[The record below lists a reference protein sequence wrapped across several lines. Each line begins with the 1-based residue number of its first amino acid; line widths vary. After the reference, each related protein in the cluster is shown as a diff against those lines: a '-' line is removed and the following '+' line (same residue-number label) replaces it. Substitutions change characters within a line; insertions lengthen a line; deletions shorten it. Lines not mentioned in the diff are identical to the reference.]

1 MAAALLRDAWAQ
13 VVDNMVFRV
22 LAVLLALLVLPTF
35 AVRLG
40 PESLR
45 VLWLFEYRYDQLLPL
60 KALASSG
67 PGPSGNLHLGLIEFI
82 ETTIAD
88 HLAGTIG
95 LFLCLTAT
103 AFFMPRMLEKGTADV
118 IFSKPISRLVLML
131 SRYAAGLIFVSL
143 LAVGLVGGMHLGF
156 SLVSGHSLPGFLWT
170 IPTLVYTFAIMH
182 AVSVMAGILT
192 RSSVAAILLTMFF
205 LMANGCVHFAWEVK
219 QVATDAEASGEL
231 GRQMDIDADDVPEP
245 LRWIGGV
252 LDAAHYAMPKLA
264 DGERVVGLLRE
275 PRGPDLHPE
284 REEPELDFNPR
295 EVYGESFGWRAPP
308 PYNAWL
314 SIGTTLAFAGLVLGL
329 GWWRLSRIDF

>member
-1 MAAALLRDAWAQ
+1 MAAALLRDAWVQ

-40 PESLR
+40 PEGLR
-45 VLWLFEYRYDQLLPL
+45 VLWLFEYRYDQIMPL
-60 KALASSG
+60 QGAALSDDA
-67 PGPSGNLHLGLIEFI
+67 HVALIELV
-82 ETTIAD
+82 ETTVAD
-88 HLAGTIG
+88 HLAGTVG

-118 IFSKPISRLVLML
+118 IFSKPISRLALLL

-170 IPTLVYTFAIMH
+170 IPTLVYTFAVMH
-182 AVSVMAGILT
+182 ALSVAAGVLT
-192 RSSVAAILLTMFF
+192 RSSVAAILLTMIF
-205 LMANGCVHFAWEVK
+205 LMGNGCVHFAWEVK
-219 QVATDAEASGEL
+219 QIATDPEAGGEL
-231 GRQMDIDADDVPEP
+231 GRQTGIDADDVPRA
-245 LRWIGGV
+245 LRWLGGT
-252 LDAAHYAMPKLA
+252 LDAAHYALPKLK
-264 DGERVVGLLRE
+264 DGERLVGLLRE
-275 PRGPDLHPE
+275 PRGPDMDPGRAG
-284 REEPELDFNPR
+284 REPQFDPR
-295 EVYGESFGWRAPP
+295 EAYTLRFGWRAPA

-314 SIGTTLAFAGLVLGL
+314 SVGTTLAFAGLVLGL